1 MPVKVARGWDLEEDD
16 MKQWSAQT
24 GAGDSIIGAA
34 EFLRQWHKVPDDK
47 AVLVQDK
54 IGGQYDVSWSIS
66 EDDRI
71 LQKEHRAKSEKAE
84 KERLRKRRYRAR
96 KRDISD
102 A

>member
-71 LQKEHRAKSEKAE
+71 LQKEHRAKSLILGIFWCCGSTVYGG
-84 KERLRKRRYRAR
+84 RFWLLV
-96 KRDISD
+96 
-102 A
+102 